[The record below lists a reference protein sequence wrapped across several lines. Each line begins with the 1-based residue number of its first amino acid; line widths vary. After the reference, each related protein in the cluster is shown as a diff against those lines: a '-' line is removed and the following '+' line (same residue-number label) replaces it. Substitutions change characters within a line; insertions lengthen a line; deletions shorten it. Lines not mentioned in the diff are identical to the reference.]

1 MENRSLP
8 VVWLLL
14 LLAIQWQSHDA
25 LVETVDQSEGV
36 ILTCRPPSPQLATV
50 STKLDIVCMSGNLCI
65 QYHCMTSQVVRCDC
79 CTRYRKS
86 WRWAA

>member
-36 ILTCRPPSPQLATV
+36 ILTCRPPQSPAGYYFHQAGYCMHEW
-50 STKLDIVCMSGNLCI
+50 KLMHTISLHDVAGRAM
-65 QYHCMTSQVVRCDC
+65 
-79 CTRYRKS
+79 
-86 WRWAA
+86 